1 MVTSDKIRK
10 DFNIGGEQKKIF
22 NELVEGRPSEFK
34 GLEKRI
40 NPDNLIYKY
49 KTEGISPKD
58 FKNYQNSV
66 DLFKDGNINPKEVL
80 KSQINFQSDLGEISG
95 KQNVQHLFDL
105 REKQFVFLEITPFCY
120 LRLKGSQNINS

>member
-66 DLFKDGNINPKEVL
+66 ELFKDGNINPKEVL
-80 KSQINFQSDLGEISG
+80 KSQINFQSDLGEI
-95 KQNVQHLFDL
+95 KNQNQ
-105 REKQFVFLEITPFCY
+105 KI
-120 LRLKGSQNINS
+120 K